1 MHDEDC
7 GCDEYNE
14 LSRRQFVADAAGMSG
29 LGVFA
34 AAFPSW
40 LPKVVLAESYD
51 STRDVIIS
59 IFLRGGADGLSL
71 CVPFGD
77 ANYYTS
83 RPTIAIPRPDSTAT
97 ATRGIALDNFFA
109 FPRAMQGLM
118 PAYQAGHLL
127 VVHATGSVDPRART
141 STRSSSWRSASH
153 AIRRS

>member
-1 MHDEDC
+1 MADGRCLIAQQGASMHEDDC
-7 GCDEYNE
+7 EGCNEYNE
-14 LSRRQFVADAAGMSG
+14 LSRRQFLTDTAGASSMA
-29 LGVFA
+29 VVA

-83 RPTIAIPRPDSTAT
+83 RPTINIAPPDSTRASKVT
-97 ATRGIALDNFFA
+97 ALTSYFGL
-109 FPRAMQGLM
+109 PPAMT
-118 PAYQAGHLL
+118 A
-127 VVHATGSVDPRART
+127 
-141 STRSSSWRSASH
+141 
-153 AIRRS
+153 